1 MTISTISHNFS
12 TTEEATGRAPSI
24 PCADAAGT
32 VLERTLCVKP

>member
-24 PCADAAGT
+24 PCDAAGT